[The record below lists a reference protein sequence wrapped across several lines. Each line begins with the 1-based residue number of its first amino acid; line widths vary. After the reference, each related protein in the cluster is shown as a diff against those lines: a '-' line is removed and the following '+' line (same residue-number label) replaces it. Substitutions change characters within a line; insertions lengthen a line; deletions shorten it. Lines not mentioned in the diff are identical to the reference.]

1 MTLNEYLQ
9 RHDRVGQYIHWK
21 IRQYYNAPCA
31 KNWYEHKP
39 QKVVETE
46 SASLMG
52 FLYSYRQ
59 NNTSKKTTHNYQR
72 SQRKTCK
79 LIDLT
84 FPMDI
89 NISAEEFEK
98 ISKNKDL
105 QIEVERMRQLKAS
118 IIPIVVGA
126 LGSVKK
132 GTTNHLETIPG
143 KQNLERYKK

>member
-1 MTLNEYLQ
+1 MTGWGNKFFGKYVSTIMHHVLRTGMNISHRKLWKQNVQQSHGISLFIQTE
-9 RHDRVGQYIHWK
+9 QYK
-21 IRQYYNAPCA
+21 Q
-31 KNWYEHKP
+31 
-39 QKVVETE
+39 
-46 SASLMG
+46 
-52 FLYSYRQ
+52 
-59 NNTSKKTTHNYQR
+59 KTTHNYKR

-132 GTTNHLETIPG
+132 GTTKHLETIPG